1 MEIYSTIPTG
11 DQYKMEQGTSMASPV
26 VAGLAALIIS
36 YYPELSAKEV
46 KQVIE
51 KSAKSLDAMV
61 FKPNEMD
68 EKGEQMNFSE
78 LSASGGVINAVEAI
92 KLADA
97 MAAAKS
103 GKPNPAK
110 PALPK
115 SSVKKT
121 QKG

>member
-1 MEIYSTIPTG
+1 
-11 DQYKMEQGTSMASPV
+11 V
-26 VAGLAALIIS
+26 
-36 YYPELSAKEV
+36 
-46 KQVIE
+46 
-51 KSAKSLDAMV
+51 
-61 FKPNEMD
+61 
-68 EKGEQMNFSE
+68 
-78 LSASGGVINAVEAI
+78 VEAI

-115 SSVKKT
+115 SSVKKP

>member
-1 MEIYSTIPTG
+1 
-11 DQYKMEQGTSMASPV
+11 
-26 VAGLAALIIS
+26 
-36 YYPELSAKEV
+36 
-46 KQVIE
+46 
-51 KSAKSLDAMV
+51 
-61 FKPNEMD
+61 MD

-115 SSVKKT
+115 SSVKKP